1 MKIPP
6 CIFSVKS
13 KSIQSIVE
21 TDPPD
26 ILPYT
31 YIIQSGQSQSTSQA
45 KQTSQAKH
53 SCMRSGQKSF
63 IQHAQG
69 NGYCGIGGEGPT
81 GGMLIRHGP
90 PSDFGPYHAI
100 AVVWEAGQ
108 GNDDST
114 LGTRRFAAAP
124 LFPCWSSRGR
134 LGLRLHGLQLGIW
147 TIPKRTLC

>member
-1 MKIPP
+1 MLN
-6 CIFSVKS
+6 
-13 KSIQSIVE
+13 IVE

-26 ILPYT
+26 ILLYT

-69 NGYCGIGGEGPT
+69 IGYCGIGGGGGPT

-90 PSDFGPYHAI
+90 IGHF
-100 AVVWEAGQ
+100 
-108 GNDDST
+108 
-114 LGTRRFAAAP
+114 
-124 LFPCWSSRGR
+124 
-134 LGLRLHGLQLGIW
+134 
-147 TIPKRTLC
+147 